1 MQPHVIRISV
11 ATILGSLYLARSKAS
26 GRVSKTGGACVIF
39 RAFHFEKVINTYLN
53 IFVYMNTSTHT
64 MESHDIQEPSGTDM
78 SAFLLS
84 NSILRDNPTGFQ
96 IANMLF

>member
-1 MQPHVIRISV
+1 
-11 ATILGSLYLARSKAS
+11 
-26 GRVSKTGGACVIF
+26 
-39 RAFHFEKVINTYLN
+39 
-53 IFVYMNTSTHT
+53 MNTSTHT
-64 MESHDIQEPSGTDM
+64 MESRDIQEPSGTDM